1 MKLNI
6 PVLFGTSRENNQSHK
21 AANFVLKQAQEFGFD
36 SMLYKPEDILTAP
49 ATKRLSDYKEE
60 NIWSKAMDKADGL
73 IIVSPEYNHG
83 YPGELKMILDQ
94 LYDQYAKKPV
104 AIIGASGK
112 LGGGRMVEQ
121 LRQVVIELHMVPVSE
136 GAYFDKIWEDLNN
149 GKPNDD
155 HAYESLKHVFT
166 ELKWYAEVLKE
177 AKSKIQSTK

>member
-1 MKLNI
+1 M
-6 PVLFGTSRENNQSHK
+6 
-21 AANFVLKQAQEFGFD
+21 
-36 SMLYKPEDILTAP
+36 TAP

-60 NIWSKAMDKADGL
+60 NIWSKAMSEADGL

-83 YPGELKMILDQ
+83 YPGELKLCLDQ

-121 LRQVVIELHMVPVSE
+121 LRQVVIELRMVPMN
-136 GAYFDKIWEDLNN
+136 GAVYFTKIWEDLNN
-149 GKPNDD
+149 GKPNDE

-166 ELKWYAEVLKE
+166 ELQWYAEVLKKARANE
-177 AKSKIQSTK
+177 K